1 MSRTRPRRLAWEL
14 EFYRRLGAKIKRARR
29 ARGLDGAAL
38 ARLIGTSTATLWH
51 WEEGDRG
58 MGAARLQRIADALG
72 MTATALLPELGDL
85 SIDA

>member
-1 MSRTRPRRLAWEL
+1 
-14 EFYRRLGAKIKRARR
+14 
-29 ARGLDGAAL
+29 
-38 ARLIGTSTATLWH
+38 
-51 WEEGDRG
+51 

>member
-1 MSRTRPRRLAWEL
+1 
-14 EFYRRLGAKIKRARR
+14 
-29 ARGLDGAAL
+29 
-38 ARLIGTSTATLWH
+38 LWH